1 MKTTTASLLLAFA
14 FICVAISV
22 QFSVISAASEA
33 VLDIKGQALRKGV
46 KYYVLPVARGMG
58 GGLELGKQLNG
69 TLCPLQVVQ
78 AQREISD
85 GLPLTFT
92 SVNPK
97 AQVIRVSTDLNVK
110 FSASSICI
118 QSMVWRLAD
127 FDDSVS
133 KWFIGTNGVAG
144 SPGPQTTGNWFKIE
158 KDGVVKNSYKLVHC
172 PGVCNF
178 CKVICKEVGIYVGA
192 DRVRRLA
199 LIDDGERPFR
209 VMFKKA

>member
-1 MKTTTASLLLAFA
+1 MKTTLLLIFTL
-14 FICVAISV
+14 ISIAISV
-22 QFSVISAASEA
+22 QFLVISASSEA
-33 VLDIKGQALRKGV
+33 VRDIKGQALRKGV
-46 KYYVLPVARGMG
+46 KYYILPVARGRG
-58 GGLELGKQLNG
+58 GGLALGKKLNG
-69 TLCPLQVVQ
+69 TQCPLEVVQ
-78 AQREISD
+78 AKREISN
-85 GLPLTFT
+85 GFPLTFT
-92 SVNPK
+92 PVNPK
-97 AQVIRVSTDLNVK
+97 AQVIRVSIDLNVK

-118 QSMVWRLAD
+118 QSMVWRLSD

-178 CKVICKEVGIYVGA
+178 CKVICKEVGIYFGV

-199 LIDDGERPFR
+199 LINDGERPFR